1 MAPDLN
7 SLGTAASSSATTSG
21 HQQAQNNHHLATSQ
35 QPTTSSSRN
44 STSRSA
50 SNRSSPNH
58 SRRTSQLSPM
68 NPPPLPLGHHSN
80 VSSAAHPHQQTQQT
94 YAPFPPLSPNMSS
107 ASGAALNGRARTGS
121 GAGPEMDTGVPMRH
135 PRPLTAAELH
145 HELELEQEAVVN
157 RLTRELSALRAHSAS
172 VASTTS
178 VSSMSTSASLQ
189 GSHAHLLPPASAG
202 TPFPLFEATGDPL
215 STGAAHHAGALTGPT
230 HPSGTASRR
239 SRDRSSSSVSRSGAS
254 AAPPTLSHNVGGGAG
269 PVAGAGLV
277 GVHTGQQHHRYSISS
292 PGGSSTSN
300 SNNAT
305 SAPTSAATTGSTPG
319 LDSSS
324 ASSST
329 YAGGVALARSPSLGV
344 SGGGS
349 FGGGHLSRFEE
360 TALHRQE
367 LEEAKRENELL
378 RKRIREL
385 ETELRG
391 RRRASTAASANGT
404 AAAAASGENGG
415 SADQETASRQSRP
428 EAATVASADA

>member
-1 MAPDLN
+1 
-7 SLGTAASSSATTSG
+7 
-21 HQQAQNNHHLATSQ
+21 
-35 QPTTSSSRN
+35 
-44 STSRSA
+44 
-50 SNRSSPNH
+50 
-58 SRRTSQLSPM
+58 
-68 NPPPLPLGHHSN
+68 
-80 VSSAAHPHQQTQQT
+80 
-94 YAPFPPLSPNMSS
+94 
-107 ASGAALNGRARTGS
+107 
-121 GAGPEMDTGVPMRH
+121 
-135 PRPLTAAELH
+135 
-145 HELELEQEAVVN
+145 
-157 RLTRELSALRAHSAS
+157 
-172 VASTTS
+172 
-178 VSSMSTSASLQ
+178 MSTSASLQ

-277 GVHTGQQHHRYSISS
+277 GVHTGGQQHHRYSISS

-305 SAPTSAATTGSTPG
+305 GAPTSAATTGSTPG

-349 FGGGHLSRFEE
+349 VGGGHLSRFEE

-391 RRRASTAASANGT
+391 RRRASTAASANG
-404 AAAAASGENGG
+404 AAAAAGENGA
-415 SADQETASRQSRP
+415 SAAQEAASRQSGP
-428 EAATVASADA
+428 EAATVVAADA

>member
-7 SLGTAASSSATTSG
+7 SLATAASSSP
-21 HQQAQNNHHLATSQ
+21 

-80 VSSAAHPHQQTQQT
+80 ASSTAHTHQQSQQT

-107 ASGAALNGRARTGS
+107 MSGAALNGRARTGS
-121 GAGPEMDTGVPMRH
+121 GAGAETDAGVPMRH

-178 VSSMSTSASLQ
+178 VSSMSTSNSLQ
-189 GSHAHLLPPASAG
+189 GSHAHLHPPASAG

-239 SRDRSSSSVSRSGAS
+239 SRDRSSSSVSRSGTS
-254 AAPPTLSHNVGGGAG
+254 AGPPTLSHSVGGGAG
-269 PVAGAGLV
+269 PVAGVGLV
-277 GVHTGQQHHRYSISS
+277 GVHTGGQQQHHRYSISS
-292 PGGSSTSN
+292 PGGGSSSTSN

-305 SAPTSAATTGSTPG
+305 GAPTSAATTGSTPAF
-319 LDSSS
+319 DSSS

-344 SGGGS
+344 SAGGS
-349 FGGGHLSRFEE
+349 VGGGHVSRFEE

-385 ETELRG
+385 EAELRG

-404 AAAAASGENGG
+404 AAAAAAAAAGENGG
-415 SADQETASRQSRP
+415 SGAHETVSHQSRP
-428 EAATVASADA
+428 EAAAVASAEAS